1 MAKNATPVAMDMK
14 KLWQCQQF
22 FIKHLLPA
30 RQATYSVREYQT
42 NMKKFEQ
49 YYDLVRD
56 QTNLAEHF
64 QITGTLPIRRAVKRF
79 AVVATIDEPT
89 VPNMPRNDNIP
100 EGSTI
105 PAVDEKAWP
114 ASVKKALLQEREEVE
129 AEAEAEESGEESGE
143 EFGEEGEEEG
153 GGAESPQVKEV
164 KFEWNARGT
173 TKVKFLVHFLPSA
186 ADISFGKT
194 PAVELI
200 QYMRENGYQWLFLV
214 TVSGLTTYA
223 TRELQASCAFET
235 WPMKT
240 CLSRLNTHFT
250 VPPHRRLSPKEKKD
264 FFAKWR
270 VSQAQVSR
278 MYVTEK
284 IAKFYGYVPGD
295 VIEIQRRTFVGC
307 VLAYRVV
314 THAPQQ

>member
-1 MAKNATPVAMDMK
+1 MAKNATPVAMDMQ

-30 RQATYSVREYQT
+30 RQATFNVLEYQT
-42 NMKKFEQ
+42 SLKKFAQ

-56 QTNLAEHF
+56 QSNLASHF
-64 QITGTLPIRRAVKRF
+64 QITGTLPIRRAMKRF
-79 AVVATIDEPT
+79 AVTATVDEPT
-89 VPNMPRNDNIP
+89 VPNMPRNDALP

-105 PAVDEKAWP
+105 PAVVEAAWP
-114 ASVKKALLQEREEVE
+114 ASVKKALKQELAKEEQDETDGSDDDSE
-129 AEAEAEESGEESGE
+129 AT
-143 EFGEEGEEEG
+143 
-153 GGAESPQVKEV
+153 PRV
-164 KFEWNARGT
+164 KFEWNTRGT
-173 TKVKFLVHFLPSA
+173 TKVKFLVHFLPSV

-194 PAVELI
+194 TAVELI
-200 QYMRENGYQWLFLV
+200 KCMREHGYQWLFLV

-223 TRELQASCAFET
+223 ARELQASCAFET

-250 VPPHRRLSPKEKKD
+250 VPPFRRLTLKEKKD

-278 MYVTEK
+278 MQVTDPT
-284 IAKFYGYVPGD
+284 AKFYGFVPGD
-295 VIEIQRRTFVGC
+295 VVQIRRRTFVGC
-307 VLAYRVV
+307 VDAYRVI
-314 THAPQQ
+314 THAAQ